1 MYTSV
6 EELEEILGIKFN
18 DTNYPNIDYQELEE
32 LEFELSNILK
42 ERIFDLILDDKINL
56 PNLGD
61 VKYNIYM
68 SKGFLDNSKV
78 IIDDSINKDRDKI
91 DL

>member
-1 MYTSV
+1 M
-6 EELEEILGIKFN
+6 
-18 DTNYPNIDYQELEE
+18 
-32 LEFELSNILK
+32 
-42 ERIFDLILDDKINL
+42 LDDRINL